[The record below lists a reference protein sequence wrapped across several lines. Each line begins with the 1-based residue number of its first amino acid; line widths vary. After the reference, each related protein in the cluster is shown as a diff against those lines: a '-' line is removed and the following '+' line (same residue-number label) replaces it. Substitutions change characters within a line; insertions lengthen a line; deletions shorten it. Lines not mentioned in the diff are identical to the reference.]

1 MPRLKRRVSLPP
13 PAAEARD
20 FAVQFIEEFSRE
32 DLPLPTVFPDS
43 ERSVSIQMSVKEFIF
58 LLTCFEGGRG
68 NYNAI
73 HDTYRMS
80 GSYNSLSINDISE
93 SPFLK
98 YLQYLL
104 RPLSDQCSPRQSI
117 QMNA

>member
-1 MPRLKRRVSLPP
+1 MPRLKRRVSFP

-20 FAVQFIEEFSRE
+20 FAVQFIEEFSRKG
-32 DLPLPTVFPDS
+32 LPLPTVFPDS

-58 LLTCFEGGRG
+58 LLTCFEGRRG

-104 RPLSDQCSPRQSI
+104 RPLSDHARLANRPR
-117 QMNA
+117 